1 MDPLLKEVYPED
13 TKLIAYADDIA
24 LLVAGNTRNEVINKT
39 ESALQTIAAWA
50 NRRGLRFSREKSVM
64 VPLKGGLVPGFTAS
78 FDGERIRSVPET
90 KYLGLH
96 LSEGFNLH
104 GHAVKLL
111 ESSTDVFSRLKSVR
125 RSKWGASAALSLLIY
140 KAVYIPRLL
149 YGCKIWYPSVT
160 TAGMHNKMESAQR
173 RVLLAVTGAYK
184 TTSTRALQVLAG
196 TPPIHLQIESAIRIQ
211 DGMQKSD

>member
-1 MDPLLKEVYPED
+1 MLIEDMRSLRCSSNTISITMSYLTGRLATYRIGGSEHTVKLTRGCPQGSKFGPRLWNITMDPLHKEVYPED

-78 FDGERIRSVPET
+78 FDGGRITSVPET

-149 YGCKIWYPSVT
+149 YGCKIW
-160 TAGMHNKMESAQR
+160 
-173 RVLLAVTGAYK
+173 
-184 TTSTRALQVLAG
+184 
-196 TPPIHLQIESAIRIQ
+196 
-211 DGMQKSD
+211 